1 MKRCF
6 FSIPI
11 IFLLLVAVSL
21 QAKTV
26 TPAGQLPTYYAGVN
40 GKSSK
45 SLFDEVHAIV
55 KVGYSSLRYKD
66 LWTAYQTTDLN
77 ADGRIWDMYSNCDFT
92 YSKDQCGNYSKECDC
107 YNREHSIPKSWFGG
121 TESGP
126 GCDIFHLVPTDG
138 RVNNMRSNYAFG
150 EVSSADYTYDGSK
163 RGSAASIT
171 ITGGNTLAGNEGTT
185 VSCSGTVFEP
195 QDQYKGDFARGY
207 MGTLLRWA
215 GDYQAFTSGEGG
227 DIFSGN
233 YTETGKFGLTNYGIA
248 LLMKWHREDPVSQKE
263 IDRNNGIQATQG
275 NRNPFIDYPYLAEY
289 IWGSHAGESVDMSL
303 LVCSSDAAFVPGVS
317 DGYDGS
323 GGGTVPDPED
333 TWQITWRVDGEE
345 YTEGNPTTKVVKG
358 KGIEV
363 LPAIPTSCSE
373 TSTVFMGWTTEQI
386 SGTTDV
392 APEVLFTDVA
402 SAPEITSDM
411 TFHAVFAKG
420 EATASTPGN
429 ASTEITLTKT
439 QTTGWTISGTSTQT
453 NYWVL
458 TQNAYIESP
467 AVEVSTVESI
477 VVNMRTYGG
486 TSYNTVDITCAGQ
499 TLGSLSASNSTLKD
513 YTLESNGASWMGSG
527 TIRFSSTTCTDKN
540 GPGVAAITIRLGGAE
555 TVYTEYLTTC
565 HATAINMVDDSDTRI
580 RPQKVLRDG
589 QLLIIVEGKVY
600 TAYGQLIIN
609 N

>member
-6 FSIPI
+6 FSISI

-26 TPAGQLPTYYAGVN
+26 TPAGQLPTYYASMN

-45 SLFDEVHAIV
+45 SLFDEVHVIV
-55 KVGYSSLRYKD
+55 KVGYSSLGYKG

-77 ADGRIWDMYSNCDFT
+77 ADGKIWDMYSNCDFT
-92 YSKDQCGNYSKECDC
+92 YSKDQCGSYSKECDC
-107 YNREHSIPKSWFGG
+107 YNREHSIPKSWYGG
-121 TESGP
+121 TTSGP

-138 RVNNMRSNYAFG
+138 KVNGVRSNYAFG
-150 EVSSADYTYDGSK
+150 EVGNADYSYDGSK
-163 RGSAASIT
+163 KGSALSIT

-207 MGTLLRWA
+207 MGALLRWA

-233 YTETGKFGLTNYGIA
+233 YTATGKFGLTNYGIA

-323 GGGTVPDPED
+323 GGGTVPDPEE

-345 YTEGNPTTKVVKG
+345 YSEGNPTTKVVKG

-386 SGTTDV
+386 AGTTDV
-392 APEVLFTDVA
+392 APEVLFTEVA

-420 EATASTPGN
+420 EATAFTQGN
-429 ASTEITLTKT
+429 ASTEITLTKEKT
-439 QTTGWTISGTSTQT
+439 AGWTISGTNTQT
-453 NYWVL
+453 NYWLL

-486 TSYNTVDITCAGQ
+486 ATYNRVDITCAGQ
-499 TLGSLSASNSTLKD
+499 TLGSLEASSNTLKD
-513 YTLESNGASWMGSG
+513 YTLLRDEASWMGSG
-527 TIRFSSTTCTDKN
+527 AIRFSSTTNTATN

-565 HATAINMVDDSDTRI
+565 RSTAIDMVDDSDSRI
-580 RPQKVLRDG
+580 RPQKVLRNG

>member
-6 FSIPI
+6 FSISI

-26 TPAGQLPTYYAGVN
+26 TPAGQLPTYYASMN

-45 SLFDEVHAIV
+45 SLFDEVHVIV
-55 KVGYSSLRYKD
+55 KVGYSSLGYKG

-77 ADGRIWDMYSNCDFT
+77 ADGKIWDMYSNCDFT
-92 YSKDQCGNYSKECDC
+92 YSKDQCGSYSKECDC
-107 YNREHSIPKSWFGG
+107 YNREHSIPKSWYGG
-121 TESGP
+121 TTSGP

-138 RVNNMRSNYAFG
+138 KVNGVRSNYAFG
-150 EVSSADYTYDGSK
+150 EVGNADYSYDGSK
-163 RGSAASIT
+163 KGSALSIT

-207 MGTLLRWA
+207 MGALLRWA

-233 YTETGKFGLTNYGIA
+233 YTATGKFGLTNYGIA

-323 GGGTVPDPED
+323 GGGTVPDPEE

-386 SGTTDV
+386 AGTTDI
-392 APEVLFTDVA
+392 APEVLFTEVA

-420 EATASTPGN
+420 EATASSPGN
-429 ASTEITLTKT
+429 ASTEITLSKEETA
-439 QTTGWTISGTSTQT
+439 GWTINGTSTQT

-486 TSYNTVDITCAGQ
+486 ATYNTVDITCAGQ
-499 TLGSLSASNSTLKD
+499 TLGSLEASSNTLKD
-513 YTLESNGASWMGSG
+513 YTLLRDEASWMGSG
-527 TIRFSSTTCTDKN
+527 AIRFSSTTNTATN

-565 HATAINMVDDSDTRI
+565 RSTAIDMVDDSDTRI
-580 RPQKVLRDG
+580 RPQKVLRNG

>member
-1 MKRCF
+1 MRRPI
-6 FSIPI
+6 FSISI
-11 IFLLLVAVSL
+11 LFLLLVAVSL

-26 TPAGQLPTYYAGVN
+26 TPADQLPTYYAGVN

-45 SLFDEVHAIV
+45 SLFDEVHVIV
-55 KVGYSSLRYKD
+55 KVGYSSLGYD
-66 LWTAYQTTDLN
+66 GLFDAYPETDMKENGKL
-77 ADGRIWDMYSNCDFT
+77 WDMYSNCDFT
-92 YSKDQCGNYSKECDC
+92 YSKDQCGSYSKECDC
-107 YNREHSIPKSWFGG
+107 YNREHSIPKSWYGD
-121 TESGP
+121 TKSGP

-138 RVNNMRSNYAFG
+138 KVNNMRSNYAFG
-150 EVSSADYTYDGSK
+150 EVGNADYSYDGSK
-163 RGSAASIT
+163 KGSALSIT

-207 MGTLLRWA
+207 MGALLRWA
-215 GDYQAFTSGEGG
+215 GDHQAFTSGDGSK
-227 DIFSGN
+227 IFSGN
-233 YTETGKFGLTNYGIA
+233 YTATGKFGLTNYGIA
-248 LLMKWHREDPVSQKE
+248 LLLKWHREDPVSQKE

-323 GGGTVPDPED
+323 GGGTVPDPEE

-345 YTEGNPTTKVVKG
+345 YTEGNPTTKVVRG
-358 KGIEV
+358 KSIEV

-373 TSTVFMGWTTEQI
+373 ISTVFMGWTTEQI
-386 SGTTDV
+386 AGTTDV
-392 APEVLFTDVA
+392 APEVLFTEVA

-411 TFHAVFAKG
+411 TFHAVFPKG
-420 EATASTPGN
+420 EATASTQGN
-429 ASTEITLTKT
+429 ASTEIALSKEETA
-439 QTTGWTISGTSTQT
+439 GWTINGTVTQPT
-453 NYWVL
+453 YWIL

-467 AVEVSTVESI
+467 AVEVSAVESI

-486 TSYNTVDITCAGQ
+486 ATYNTVDITCAGK
-499 TLGSLSASNSTLKD
+499 TLGSLEASSKTLQD
-513 YTLESNGASWMGSG
+513 YTLLRDEASWLGSG
-527 TIRFSSTTCTDKN
+527 AIRFSSTTNTATY

-565 HATAINMVDDSDTRI
+565 HATAIDMVDDSDTRI
-580 RPQKVLRDG
+580 RPQKVLRNG

>member
-6 FSIPI
+6 FSISI

-26 TPAGQLPTYYAGVN
+26 TPADQLPTYYAGVN

-45 SLFDEVHAIV
+45 SLFDEVHVIV
-55 KVGYSSLRYKD
+55 KVGYSSLGYD
-66 LWTAYQTTDLN
+66 GLFDAYPETDMKENGKL
-77 ADGRIWDMYSNCDFT
+77 WDMYSNCDFDLN
-92 YSKDQCGNYSKECDC
+92 KDRCGNYSKECDC
-107 YNREHSIPKSWFGG
+107 WNREHSIPKSWYGG
-121 TESGP
+121 TKSGP

-138 RVNNMRSNYAFG
+138 KVNNMRSNYAFG
-150 EVSSADYTYDGSK
+150 EVGNADYSYDGSK
-163 RGSAASIT
+163 KGSALSIT

-207 MGTLLRWA
+207 MGALLRWA
-215 GDYQAFTSGEGG
+215 GDHQAFTSGDGG
-227 DIFSGN
+227 KIFSGN
-233 YTETGKFGLTNYGIA
+233 YTATGKFGLTNYGIA

-289 IWGSHAGESVDMSL
+289 IWGSHAGEAVDMSL

-323 GGGTVPDPED
+323 GGGTVPDPEE

-345 YTEGNPTTKVVKG
+345 YTEGNPTTKVVRG
-358 KGIEV
+358 KSIEV

-386 SGTTDV
+386 VGTTDI
-392 APEVLFTDVA
+392 APEVLFTEVA

-420 EATASTPGN
+420 EAMASTQGN
-429 ASTEITLTKT
+429 ASTEIALSKEETA
-439 QTTGWTISGTSTQT
+439 GWTINGTVTQPT
-453 NYWVL
+453 YWIL

-486 TSYNTVDITCAGQ
+486 SSYNTVDITCAGQ
-499 TLGSLSASNSTLKD
+499 TLGSLEASSKTLQD
-513 YTLESNGASWMGSG
+513 YTLLRDEASWTGSG
-527 TIRFSSTTCTDKN
+527 AIRFSSTTNTATF

-565 HATAINMVDDSDTRI
+565 RSTATNMVDDSDTRI
-580 RPQKVLRDG
+580 RPQKVLRNG

>member
-6 FSIPI
+6 FSISI

-26 TPAGQLPTYYAGVN
+26 TPADQLPTYYAGVN

-45 SLFDEVHAIV
+45 SLFDEVHVIV
-55 KVGYSSLRYKD
+55 KVGYSSLGYD
-66 LWTAYQTTDLN
+66 GLFDAYPETDMKENGKL
-77 ADGRIWDMYSNCDFT
+77 WDMYSNCDFDLN
-92 YSKDQCGNYSKECDC
+92 KDRCGNYSKECDC
-107 YNREHSIPKSWFGG
+107 WNREHSIPKSWYGG
-121 TESGP
+121 TKSGP

-138 RVNNMRSNYAFG
+138 KVNGMRSNYAFG
-150 EVSSADYTYDGSK
+150 EVGNTDYSYDGSK
-163 RGSAASIT
+163 KGSALSIT

-207 MGTLLRWA
+207 MGALLRWA
-215 GDYQAFTSGEGG
+215 GDHQAFTSGDGSK
-227 DIFSGN
+227 IFSGN
-233 YTETGKFGLTNYGIA
+233 YTATGKFGLTNYGIA

-323 GGGTVPDPED
+323 GGGTVPDPEE

-386 SGTTDV
+386 AGTTDV

-420 EATASTPGN
+420 EATASSPGST
-429 ASTEITLTKT
+429 STEITLTKKET
-439 QTTGWTISGTSTQT
+439 AGWTINGTNTQT

-486 TSYNTVDITCAGQ
+486 ATYNTVDITCAGQ
-499 TLGSLSASNSTLKD
+499 TLGSLEASSNNLKD
-513 YTLESNGASWMGSG
+513 YELSVAGVQWSEGSG
-527 TIRFSSTTCTDKN
+527 AIRFSSTTNTDKN

-565 HATAINMVDDSDTRI
+565 HSTATNMVDDSDTRI

-589 QLLIIVEGKVY
+589 QLLIIVEGKTY
-600 TAYGQLIIN
+600 TAFGMQVRE
-609 N
+609 

>member
-1 MKRCF
+1 MRRPIL
-6 FSIPI
+6 SISI
-11 IFLLLVAVSL
+11 MFLLLVAVSL
-21 QAKTV
+21 QAKEV

-45 SLFDEVHAIV
+45 SLFDEVHVIV
-55 KVGYSSLRYKD
+55 KVGYSSLGYD
-66 LWTAYQTTDLN
+66 GLFDAYPETDMRENGKL
-77 ADGRIWDMYSNCDFT
+77 WDMYSNCDFDLN
-92 YSKDQCGNYSKECDC
+92 KDRCGNYSKECDC
-107 YNREHSIPKSWFGG
+107 WNREHSIPKSWYGG
-121 TESGP
+121 TKSGP

-138 RVNNMRSNYAFG
+138 KVNGVRSNYAFG
-150 EVSSADYTYDGSK
+150 EVSSADYNYDGSK
-163 RGSAASIT
+163 KGSALSIT

-207 MGTLLRWA
+207 MGALLRWA
-215 GDYQAFTSGEGG
+215 GDHQAFTSGDGSK
-227 DIFSGN
+227 IFSGN
-233 YTETGKFGLTNYGIA
+233 YTATGKFGLTNYGIA

-323 GGGTVPDPED
+323 GGGTVPDPEE

-345 YTEGNPTTKVVKG
+345 YTEGNPTTEVVKG
-358 KGIEV
+358 KSIEV

-373 TSTVFMGWTTEQI
+373 TSTVFMGWTTELI
-386 SGTTDV
+386 AGTTDI

-420 EATASTPGN
+420 EATVSSPGN
-429 ASTEITLTKT
+429 ASTEITLSKEETA
-439 QTTGWTISGTSTQT
+439 GWTINGTVTQPT
-453 NYWVL
+453 YWIL

-486 TSYNTVDITCAGQ
+486 ATYNTVDITCAGQ
-499 TLGSLSASNSTLKD
+499 TLGSLEASSKTLQD
-513 YTLESNGASWMGSG
+513 YTLLRDEASWMGSG
-527 TIRFSSTTCTDKN
+527 AIRFSSTTCTDKN

-565 HATAINMVDDSDTRI
+565 RSTAINMVDDSDTRI
-580 RPQKVLRDG
+580 RPQKVLRNG

>member
-6 FSIPI
+6 FSISI

-26 TPAGQLPTYYAGVN
+26 TPADQLPTYYAGVN

-45 SLFDEVHAIV
+45 SLFDEVHVIV
-55 KVGYSSLRYKD
+55 KVGYSSLGYD
-66 LWTAYQTTDLN
+66 GLFDAYPETDMKENGKL
-77 ADGRIWDMYSNCDFT
+77 WDMYSNCDFDLN
-92 YSKDQCGNYSKECDC
+92 KDRCGNYSKECDC
-107 YNREHSIPKSWFGG
+107 WNREHSIPKSWYGG
-121 TESGP
+121 TKSGP

-138 RVNNMRSNYAFG
+138 KVNGMRSNYAFG
-150 EVSSADYTYDGSK
+150 EVGNADYSYDGSK
-163 RGSAASIT
+163 KGSALSIT
-171 ITGGNTLAGNEGTT
+171 ITGGKTLAGNEGTT

-207 MGTLLRWA
+207 MGALLRWA
-215 GDYQAFTSGEGG
+215 GDHQAFTSGDGSK
-227 DIFSGN
+227 IFSGN
-233 YTETGKFGLTNYGIA
+233 YTATGKFGLTNYGIA

-323 GGGTVPDPED
+323 GGGTVPDPEE

-345 YTEGNPTTKVVKG
+345 YTEGNPTTKVVRG
-358 KGIEV
+358 KSIEV

-373 TSTVFMGWTTEQI
+373 TSTVFIGWTTELI
-386 SGTTDV
+386 AGTTDI
-392 APEVLFTDVA
+392 APEVLFTEVA

-411 TFHAVFAKG
+411 TFHAVFAKS
-420 EATASTPGN
+420 EATASAPGN
-429 ASTEITLTKT
+429 ASTEIALTKEET
-439 QTTGWTISGTSTQT
+439 AGWTINGTVTQPT
-453 NYWVL
+453 YWIL

-486 TSYNTVDITCAGQ
+486 ATYNTVDITCAGQ
-499 TLGSLSASNSTLKD
+499 TLGSLEASSKTLKD
-513 YTLESNGASWMGSG
+513 YTLLRDEASWMGSG
-527 TIRFSSTTCTDKN
+527 AIRFSSTTCTDKN

-580 RPQKVLRDG
+580 RPQKVLRNG

>member
-6 FSIPI
+6 FSISI

-21 QAKTV
+21 QAKIV
-26 TPAGQLPTYYAGVN
+26 TPAGQLPTYYASMN

-45 SLFDEVHAIV
+45 SLFDEVHVIV
-55 KVGYSSLRYKD
+55 KVGYSSLGYD
-66 LWTAYQTTDLN
+66 GLFDAYPETDMKENGKL
-77 ADGRIWDMYSNCDFT
+77 WDMYSNCDFDLN
-92 YSKDQCGNYSKECDC
+92 KDRCGNYSKECDC
-107 YNREHSIPKSWFGG
+107 WNREHSIPKSWYGG
-121 TESGP
+121 TKSGP

-138 RVNNMRSNYAFG
+138 KVNGMRSNYAFG
-150 EVSSADYTYDGSK
+150 EVGNANYSYEGSK
-163 RGSAASIT
+163 KGSALSIT

-207 MGTLLRWA
+207 MGALLRWA
-215 GDYQAFTSGEGG
+215 GDHQAFTSGDGSK
-227 DIFSGN
+227 IFSGN
-233 YTETGKFGLTNYGIA
+233 YTATGKFGLTNYGIA

-323 GGGTVPDPED
+323 GGGTVPDPEES
-333 TWQITWRVDGEE
+333 WQITWRVDGEE
-345 YTEGNPTTKVVKG
+345 YTEGSPTTKVVKG

-373 TSTVFMGWTTEQI
+373 TSTVFMGWTTELI
-386 SGTTDV
+386 AGTTDI

-420 EATASTPGN
+420 EATAATQGN
-429 ASTEITLTKT
+429 ASTEITLTKEET
-439 QTTGWTISGTSTQT
+439 AGWTINGTVTQPT
-453 NYWVL
+453 YWIL

-467 AVEVSTVESI
+467 AVEVSTVKSI

-486 TSYNTVDITCAGQ
+486 SSYNTVDITCAGQ
-499 TLGSLSASNSTLKD
+499 TLGSLEASSKTLQD
-513 YTLESNGASWMGSG
+513 YTLLRDEASWMGSG
-527 TIRFSSTTCTDKN
+527 AIRFSSTTCTDKN

-555 TVYTEYLTTC
+555 TIYTEYLTTC
-565 HATAINMVDDSDTRI
+565 RSTATNMVDNSDTRI
-580 RPQKVLRDG
+580 RPQKVLRNG
-589 QLLIIVEGKVY
+589 QLLIIVEGKTY
-600 TAYGQLIIN
+600 TAFGMQVN
-609 N
+609 